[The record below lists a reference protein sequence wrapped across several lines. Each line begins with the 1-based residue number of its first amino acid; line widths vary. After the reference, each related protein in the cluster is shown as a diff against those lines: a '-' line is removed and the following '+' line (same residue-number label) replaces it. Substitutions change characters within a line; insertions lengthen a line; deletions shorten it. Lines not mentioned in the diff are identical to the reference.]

1 MNETGL
7 SDRGAQ
13 GRLDFLIGLIA
24 VLGAIVTAFW
34 IIPAQIEPT
43 SAAGQLSPRFFPTL
57 SVSIIA
63 LFGLALMFKNR
74 GFALS
79 RLPHPGPALLLET
92 LAWAVWA
99 TATMLLLSYA
109 GFIAAGAV
117 SCFAGMILA
126 RQRRHLILCA
136 VASLLLPLA
145 IQQLAWHAFYIQL
158 P

>member
-1 MNETGL
+1 MSETGL
-7 SDRGAQ
+7 QDRGAQ

-24 VLGAIVTAFW
+24 VVGAIVAALW

-57 SVSIIA
+57 SVSVIA

-92 LAWAVWA
+92 LAWAAWA
-99 TATMLLLSYA
+99 TADHASPDHSSSATKSTTRQTIPAGVGSKRRTASALS
-109 GFIAAGAV
+109 
-117 SCFAGMILA
+117 SSFARIS
-126 RQRRHLILCA
+126 R
-136 VASLLLPLA
+136 S
-145 IQQLAWHAFYIQL
+145 W
-158 P
+158 